1 MPLASGLTHAVTNG
15 PLIVGAA
22 AAMLVGVI
30 GFLSPCVLP
39 LVPGY
44 LSYVAGLSSV
54 DEGKH
59 QRRMVA
65 GAVLFV
71 LGFSVVF
78 LVVEG
83 FLFGSLSQTI
93 TAHRV
98 TIERIL
104 GVITVVLGLVFIGW
118 LPFMQRELRIHS
130 RPPAGLAGAPLLG
143 FVFGLAWAPCLTPT
157 LSAVTSMAL
166 VQGTQTRGLTLMAF
180 YCLGLGVP
188 FVLVAL
194 GFGWVSSALGF
205 VRRHRAAVTR
215 IGGALLVAMGFLL
228 VTGTWDHWMN
238 WLRDQVGP
246 NAGIGSGL

>member
-1 MPLASGLTHAVTNG
+1 MPLASGLTHAVTDG

-22 AAMLVGVI
+22 AAALVGLV

-44 LSYVAGLSSV
+44 LSYVAGLSGI

-65 GAVLFV
+65 GALLFV
-71 LGFSVVF
+71 LGFSAVF

-83 FLFGSLSQTI
+83 LLFGSLGQAI
-93 TAHRV
+93 TTHRI

-104 GVITVVLGLVFIGW
+104 GVITVVLGLVFVGW
-118 LPFMQRELRIHS
+118 LPFMQREVRIHR
-130 RPPAGLAGAPLLG
+130 RPPSGLAGAPMLG

-166 VQGTQTRGLTLMAF
+166 VQGTQARGLTLMAC

-194 GFGWVSSALGF
+194 GFGWVASALGF
-205 VRRHRAAVTR
+205 VRRHRAIVTR
-215 IGGALLVAMGFLL
+215 IGGALLVGMGLLL

-238 WLRDQVGP
+238 WLRDQVGA